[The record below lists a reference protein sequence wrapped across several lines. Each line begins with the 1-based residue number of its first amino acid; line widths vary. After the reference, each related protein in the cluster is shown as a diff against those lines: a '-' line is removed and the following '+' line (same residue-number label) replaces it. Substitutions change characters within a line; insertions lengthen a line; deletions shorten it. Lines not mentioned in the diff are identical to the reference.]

1 MRTTLYS
8 RLKPEIKKI
17 IEERSEQYPATSR
30 SVVESLQKTM
40 YHRLTICE
48 VTDLSIFLSY
58 YNRSDAHWWTGKDLF
73 NTEDDIV

>member
-17 IEERSEQYPATSR
+17 IEERSKQYPATGR
-30 SVVESLQKTM
+30 GVFESLQKTM

-48 VTDLSIFLSY
+48 VTDLSVFISLY
-58 YNRSDAHWWTGKDLF
+58 QRSDNEWWTGKDLF
-73 NTEDDIV
+73 NLEDQIA

>member
-17 IEERSEQYPATSR
+17 IEERSEQYPATGR
-30 SVVESLQKTM
+30 GVVESLQKTM

-48 VTDLSIFLSY
+48 VTDLSVFISLY
-58 YNRSDAHWWTGKDLF
+58 QRSDNEWWTGKDLF
-73 NTEDDIV
+73 NLEDQIA

>member
-17 IEERSEQYPATSR
+17 IEERSEQYPATGR
-30 SVVESLQKTM
+30 GVVESLQKTM

-48 VTDLSIFLSY
+48 VTDLSVLISA
-58 YNRSDAHWWTGKDLF
+58 YNRDDESWWTGKDLF
-73 NTEDDIV
+73 NLEDDIA

>member
-8 RLKPEIKKI
+8 RLKPEFKKI
-17 IEERSEQYPATSR
+17 IEEKSKQYPACGR

-48 VTDLSIFLSY
+48 VTDLSVFISLY
-58 YNRSDAHWWTGKDLF
+58 QRSDNEWWTGKDLF
-73 NTEDDIV
+73 NTEDQIA